1 MTDSNPLR
9 LISDAELNPVPVFN
23 CIIILSKPDSEGR
36 RTGRVANLEGDLSV
50 AGTGEREILTT
61 IVKKFKAI
69 VVDCTNQKQAI
80 PWIEPPETPAQ
91 GESQRFVPVHL

>member
-23 CIIILSKPDSEGR
+23 CIVILGKEAPDGR
-36 RTGRVANLEGDLSV
+36 RTGRVANLADEIQFSGF
-50 AGTGEREILTT
+50 GEREILTA
-61 IVKKFKAI
+61 IVKKFKAA
-69 VVDCTNQKQAI
+69 VQDYMAKNQPI
-80 PWIEPPETPAQ
+80 PWIEPAPTPAA